1 MRNLVLFIIFVA
13 FTLSIVYLIYQSRKS
28 DNSSKQ
34 VEQTLS
40 ESKDAQNS
48 KENNLSIHYPEMP
61 ASSIT
66 DEVTSYS
73 GFSLLYDETH
83 EQGRWVAYEL
93 TRSEAHGKEKRS
105 NHFTID
111 PTISTRTASNEDYA
125 RTGYDRGHQAP
136 AGDMGWSKASMEE
149 SFYYSNMSSQIPAF
163 NRGNWKKLETCVR
176 KWASEHESI
185 YVATGPILTKDLPT
199 IGPNAVSVPKYYYKV
214 IIDSRAP
221 ELHGIGSHFPTK
233 HLCLPY
239 LTLP

>member
-28 DNSSKQ
+28 DNSS
-34 VEQTLS
+34 
-40 ESKDAQNS
+40 
-48 KENNLSIHYPEMP
+48 
-61 ASSIT
+61 
-66 DEVTSYS
+66 
-73 GFSLLYDETH
+73 
-83 EQGRWVAYEL
+83 
-93 TRSEAHGKEKRS
+93 
-105 NHFTID
+105 
-111 PTISTRTASNEDYA
+111 
-125 RTGYDRGHQAP
+125 
-136 AGDMGWSKASMEE
+136 MEE
-149 SFYYSNMSSQIPAF
+149 SFYYSNMRSQIPAF

-199 IGPNAVSVPKYYYKV
+199 IGPNAVSVPKYYYKI

-233 HLCLPY
+233 HLSLPY